1 MEDIIVQD
9 NTVSIRFENGLDV
22 FVFDNNRP
30 TSNIVIYT
38 DKGDIATQRIMKETN
53 MVEEYGFCRTTIRHV
68 TSKNLTNILVKV
80 MNYKE

>member
-1 MEDIIVQD
+1 MGDIIVQD

-22 FVFDNNRP
+22 FVFDNDKP
-30 TSNIVIYT
+30 TSNIIIYT
-38 DKGDIATQRIMKETN
+38 DKGDIATSRIMEETH

-68 TSKNLTNILVKV
+68 TPKKLVSILVKV